1 MDLKYEVKTNKP
13 FETAVEDF
21 KKTLS
26 NNSFGVL
33 WELDFKDKLAEK
45 GLDFQGHF
53 KVLEVCNPKQA
64 KEVLELQVEV
74 GYFLP
79 CKVVVYEKEKSVY
92 MGMMRPTSLIGMME
106 HEQLLSVAQQVES
119 VLKKALDEAI

>member
-1 MDLKYEVKTNKP
+1 MDLKYEVKTDKP
-13 FETAVEDF
+13 FMTAVEDL

-64 KEVLELQVEV
+64 KEVLEIQVEV

-79 CKVVVYEKEKSVY
+79 CKVVVYEKENSVY
-92 MGMMRPTSLIGMME
+92 MGMLRPTSLIGMLKE
-106 HEQLLSVAQQVES
+106 EKLLSIAEQVEE
-119 VLKKALDEAI
+119 VIKKALDEAI